1 MTSISDQAAAG
12 TDEPDAADQRRLTHH
27 QTAGVDAASSDL
39 VLTAGEACAV
49 TGVSLVAAI
58 ATLSLALAQLGH
70 HDGWLAV
77 GLGVL
82 TTAGAAGVVVSLG
95 RRPRIHIDRGELG
108 LLAAVV
114 VAGAFFFLPGFHYA
128 WDDKDPGVYVAHGFA
143 IAREGDVIIDDP
155 VLQRGITPAFD
166 QAGRFPGL
174 WVEPDHPTAVTSQ
187 FYHLQ
192 SALLATAHDVGGPRW
207 LFNVNPVLAIGSVC
221 LVVLAVRRA
230 VGTLAAGL
238 SGALL
243 VTSMMQVWQAKYQST
258 EILAQLLV
266 AGALLAGVLAIERR
280 WAPAGFVAGVLT
292 GLGFLARPDGLLY
305 VLVAGGIIGL
315 ALAANR
321 FDGRAWGLIGGLAL
335 TLPYAFW
342 NAYDARRIYSE
353 SNNVPSAV
361 KLAGALIAM
370 VGIGLVTR
378 AAFHAVRKRK
388 PTSRFADP
396 LRLIDRWQLP
406 VGLLIS
412 LATGVGLA
420 LLFFRP
426 DIWGEHYEYLG
437 LRGAVGRSFD
447 ELNTQW
453 LAWFVTIRG
462 LVVMWL
468 GICVVVLR
476 RWRASLLTLVLPG
489 TALLL
494 LYLYDA
500 NVSMRLMWW
509 VRRFIPAVVPT
520 VVILIAVGL
529 WWVLTRRSR
538 LVQIAGALFA
548 VSIIVE
554 YAHMS
559 LPLRDHDEMGGSWDM
574 AAAIA
579 AQAGDQQG
587 VFLFPAG
594 SNIYDINRNA
604 PGIVWLVFDQVAAR
618 LPPDYGLA
626 DLERYDAAFPDQP
639 VFLVT
644 PGTELPAQLPSDRFS
659 ESGMVTGSLSVWEET
674 QYYRP
679 SREVTM
685 PMGVTVWTLDP
696 STEPERS

>member
-1 MTSISDQAAAG
+1 MTSISDRAATAKG
-12 TDEPDAADQRRLTHH
+12 GPDAAEEPRPSDQRA
-27 QTAGVDAASSDL
+27 AGADAATNDL
-39 VLTAGEACAV
+39 VLTAGEAVAV
-49 TGVSLVAAI
+49 TAVGLVAAI
-58 ATLSLALAQLGH
+58 ATWSLALAQLGR
-70 HDGWLAV
+70 HDGWSAV
-77 GLGVL
+77 ALGVV
-82 TTAGAAGVVVSLG
+82 TTAGAAALAVAIG
-95 RRPRIHIDRGELG
+95 RRPRIRIDRAELG
-108 LLAAVV
+108 LLAVVV

-166 QAGRFPGL
+166 LGGRFPGL

-187 FYHLQ
+187 FYHLH
-192 SALLATAHDVGGPRW
+192 SALLATAHDLGGPRW
-207 LFNVNPVLAIGSVC
+207 LFNLNPVLAIGSLC
-221 LVVLAVRRA
+221 LIVLAVRRA

-280 WAPAGFVAGVLT
+280 WAAGGFVAGTLA
-292 GLGFLARPDGLLY
+292 GIGFLARPDGFLY
-305 VLVAGGIIGL
+305 VLVAGGIVGL
-315 ALAANR
+315 ALAADR
-321 FDGRAWGLIGGLAL
+321 FDRRAWGVIGGLAL
-335 TLPYAFW
+335 TLPYAYW
-342 NAYDARRIYSE
+342 NAYDARQIYSE
-353 SNNVPSAV
+353 ANNVPSAAKV
-361 KLAGALIAM
+361 TAALIGM
-370 VGIGLVTR
+370 VGTGLVTR
-378 AAFHAVRKRK
+378 AAVRAIRRRT
-388 PTSRFADP
+388 PASPLADP
-396 LRLIDRWQLP
+396 RKLIERWQLP
-406 VGLLIS
+406 LGLLIC
-412 LATGVGLA
+412 LMTGVGLT

-426 DIWGEHYEYLG
+426 DIWGEDYEYLG

-447 ELNTQW
+447 EMNTQW

-468 GICVVVLR
+468 GICVAVLR
-476 RWRASLLTLVLPG
+476 RWRASLLTLTLPG

-509 VRRFIPAVVPT
+509 VRRFIPAVLPT
-520 VVILIAVGL
+520 IVILVALGL
-529 WWVLTRRSR
+529 WWLLTRRVR
-538 LVQIAGALFA
+538 IVQFAGALLA
-548 VSIIVE
+548 ISLIVE
-554 YAHMS
+554 YSQMS
-559 LPLRDHDEMGGSWDM
+559 FPLRDHDEMGGSWDM

-594 SNIYDINRNA
+594 SNIFDINRNA

-618 LPPDYGLA
+618 LPADYGLE
-626 DLERYDAAFPDQP
+626 DLQRYQTAFPDQP

-644 PGTELPAQLPSDRFS
+644 PGTELPAQLPDDRFS
-659 ESGMVTGSLSVWEET
+659 ESGAVTGSLSVWEET
-674 QYYRP
+674 QGHRP
-679 SREVTM
+679 SKEIDL
-685 PMGVTVWTLDP
+685 PMGVTVRKL
-696 STEPERS
+696 EPAMGSAE